1 MRRAAAVGRTPRPA
15 RSNSDTPKNAS
26 RPLRCSDTAGW
37 LRRRACAARPTPPA
51 SSTARNSSRRC
62 SVRPGFGIGFS
73 RCDVLKRRICPM
85 SSEERGCGTQSTGDH
100 DVAPLPRR
108 ARWSGHR
115 SRGAR
120 GPDQAPTP
128 APTSQVIVAH
138 AATLAWAPGPPSLP
152 PGAEFVLL
160 EGNPAEAV
168 PLTFRLRFP
177 ANYRIPPHWHSVIE
191 HVTVL
196 AGTLNVGMGE
206 VATYS
211 GGTALNAG
219 SFAAMPAKMV

>member
-1 MRRAAAVGRTPRPA
+1 MSLRSLVALGGLAILPAA
-15 RSNSDTPKNAS
+15 
-26 RPLRCSDTAGW
+26 L
-37 LRRRACAARPTPPA
+37 AAQTR
-51 SSTARNSSRRC
+51 
-62 SVRPGFGIGFS
+62 
-73 RCDVLKRRICPM
+73 
-85 SSEERGCGTQSTGDH
+85 
-100 DVAPLPRR
+100 
-108 ARWSGHR
+108 
-115 SRGAR
+115 
-120 GPDQAPTP
+120 PTP

-138 AATLAWAPGPPSLP
+138 AAALAWAPGPPSLP

-219 SFAAMPAKMV
+219 SFAAMPAKMVHSAWAGPDGVTFQLHSVGPWSITYVKATDDPRTPKPAGNR

>member
-1 MRRAAAVGRTPRPA
+1 M
-15 RSNSDTPKNAS
+15 S
-26 RPLRCSDTAGW
+26 RPVRKCATQLIGEHMSLRSMLALAALTGLPAVLAAQASAPATA
-37 LRRRACAARPTPPA
+37 A
-51 SSTARNSSRRC
+51 
-62 SVRPGFGIGFS
+62 
-73 RCDVLKRRICPM
+73 
-85 SSEERGCGTQSTGDH
+85 
-100 DVAPLPRR
+100 
-108 ARWSGHR
+108 
-115 SRGAR
+115 
-120 GPDQAPTP
+120 
-128 APTSQVIVAH
+128 SQVIVAH
-138 AATLAWAPGPPSLP
+138 APTLAWAPGPPSLP
-152 PGAEFVLL
+152 AGAEFVLL

-219 SFAAMPAKMV
+219 SFAAMPAKMVHSAWAGPEGVTFQLHSVGPWSITYVKAADDPRTPKPAGNE

>member
-1 MRRAAAVGRTPRPA
+1 MPHRCFTAALVVAVLMPA
-15 RSNSDTPKNAS
+15 A
-26 RPLRCSDTAGW
+26 LLA
-37 LRRRACAARPTPPA
+37 
-51 SSTARNSSRRC
+51 
-62 SVRPGFGIGFS
+62 
-73 RCDVLKRRICPM
+73 
-85 SSEERGCGTQSTGDH
+85 
-100 DVAPLPRR
+100 
-108 ARWSGHR
+108 
-115 SRGAR
+115 
-120 GPDQAPTP
+120 QAPQAS

-138 AATLAWAPGPPSLP
+138 APNLTWASGPPSLP

-196 AGTLNVGMGE
+196 SGTLNVGMGE
-206 VATYS
+206 HAMYT

-219 SFAAMPAKMV
+219 SFAAMPAKMVHSAWTGPEGVTFQLHSVGPWSITYVNAADDPRTKKPAGNE